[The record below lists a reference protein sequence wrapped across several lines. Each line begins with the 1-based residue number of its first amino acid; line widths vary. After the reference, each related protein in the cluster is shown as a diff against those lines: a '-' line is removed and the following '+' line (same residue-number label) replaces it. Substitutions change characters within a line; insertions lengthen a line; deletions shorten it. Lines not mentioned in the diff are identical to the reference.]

1 MFIIHGVSRK
11 YGVGLHYETTNTEEL
26 KETKELK
33 EAVKIFISHNDDFFI
48 FKHTDEECKTVA
60 TLVNG
65 YYAYDS
71 GSKLPEVVIKLLK
84 DGHKM
89 GAPLR

>member
-33 EAVKIFISHNDDFFI
+33 EAVKIFISHNYDFFSLSI
-48 FKHTDEECKTVA
+48 QMRNV
-60 TLVNG
+60 
-65 YYAYDS
+65 
-71 GSKLPEVVIKLLK
+71 KL
-84 DGHKM
+84 
-89 GAPLR
+89 